1 MIYTFEWREI
11 IKPWRRRG
19 ERSLLFYNNRG
30 VDRDNID
37 DIFVGFH
44 GVSVPGVCRV
54 ISMEK
59 CDGGDWSEIR
69 YRIEVR
75 SWIPVEFSWVYRG
88 TGVEILKKCFRVLG
102 SSMEIDYE
110 FLRDFFHYC
119 EDKKIHEQFRFH
131 FKKTTEFLSV
141 DLE

>member
-1 MIYTFEWREI
+1 MIYVFEWSET
-11 IKPWRRRG
+11 IKPWWRRG
-19 ERSLLFYNNRG
+19 KNSLLFYNNRG
-30 VDRDNID
+30 IDRDNID

-44 GVSVPGVCRV
+44 GVTVPGVCRV
-54 ISMEK
+54 VSLEK
-59 CDGGDWSEIR
+59 CEANDWSEIR
-69 YRIEVR
+69 YKIEVR

-119 EDKKIHEQFRFH
+119 EDKKIHEQYRYH
-131 FKKTTEFLSV
+131 FQRMEASLLV
-141 DLE
+141 ELE